1 MSVNHG
7 ANLYELSAKY
17 GFSKEDFMDFSSNI
31 NPFGSSKKAKQYVID
46 NIDMVSMYPDPEYVE
61 LKKSI
66 STYCKCN
73 SENIVLG
80 SGATELISSFIGTV
94 NPKKA
99 VLLSPAYSEYE
110 KELNKIG
117 CEIKKYYSKK
127 ENHFEIDPKDLANTV
142 KEGGYELLIIC
153 NPCNPT
159 GFAFSKD
166 QIREIV
172 STCGCYVMIDETY
185 VEFTDTSKYS
195 STPLVDEFDNL
206 FVIRGTSKFFSTP
219 GIRLGYGLIS
229 NEKVKEAI
237 NKRLDLWNINVV
249 ASRMGEIMFV
259 DYDFINETI
268 EHMSKERDY
277 LESELRFLPGVK
289 VYNTYGNFVLCE
301 IVDRRMTAEELR
313 NALIPERIIIRD
325 CASFDGL
332 DEYFFRVCILK
343 PEENIEIKAKN
354 LLSIKDIGVN
364 LDVPILSFSTGQ

>member
-1 MSVNHG
+1 M
-7 ANLYELSAKY
+7 
-17 GFSKEDFMDFSSNI
+17 
-31 NPFGSSKKAKQYVID
+31 
-46 NIDMVSMYPDPEYVE
+46 
-61 LKKSI
+61 
-66 STYCKCN
+66 
-73 SENIVLG
+73 
-80 SGATELISSFIGTV
+80 
-94 NPKKA
+94 
-99 VLLSPAYSEYE
+99 
-110 KELNKIG
+110 
-117 CEIKKYYSKK
+117 
-127 ENHFEIDPKDLANTV
+127 ANTV

-159 GFAFSKD
+159 GFAFSKE

-229 NEKVKEAI
+229 NKKVKEAI

-259 DYDFINETI
+259 DDEFINETI

-313 NALIPERIIIRD
+313 NELIPERIIIRD

-343 PEENIEIKAKN
+343 PEENI
-354 LLSIKDIGVN
+354 LLISELKKIFG
-364 LDVPILSFSTGQ
+364 